1 MKKMNKNW
9 VLPVW
14 PISSGRSSIIISKIQ
29 SIFGMERA
37 NNIAPG
43 WSSLALLI
51 LISISLN
58 LFCLGVI
65 GEYIGKIYEEV
76 KKRPRVVVRKT
87 DLISGPD
94 PN

>member
-1 MKKMNKNW
+1 MTITG
-9 VLPVW
+9 VIGIF
-14 PISSGRSSIIISKIQ
+14 ISFLIGLIIIISKIQ
-29 SIFGMERA
+29 SVFGVEHA
-37 NNIAPG
+37 NSIAPG

-76 KKRPRVVVRKT
+76 KGRPRVVVRQM